1 MNKHIKSG
9 IATMFFIPLWYYKTT
24 PALNIHSEGLWFF
37 AISVAMFYGTIEMFG
52 ISKEQGRRQKERS
65 LRVISTGSSKDN
77 QSMTLIKYMFKSIG
91 FRVALGI
98 FASMFILSFF
108 AEGEIF
114 HSKKYSEL
122 ITVTEADVSEIPS
135 AEGTSSIALMDT
147 KSATKLGDREI
158 GALSNVVS
166 QYDVAGYTQIDFQGC
181 PIKTAPLK
189 YADFFK
195 WLKNKDTGIPGY
207 VTVDPVNM
215 DAEYVALDEGMKYV
229 PSACFSQNLKRHVR
243 FTYPTTIF
251 SNGHFEIDEE
261 GTPWY
266 VYSVYEQQFGLFDGK
281 QVTGCILVNPFNGE
295 TQKLSLDE
303 IPTWVDV
310 VFKGD
315 LICKQYN
322 YYAQLNGGY
331 WNSKFGQVGCKK
343 ITESSDSDSVSDYG
357 YVAKDGDIW
366 IYTGVTSVNSDSSNI
381 GFILSNERTEE
392 TLFIPCT
399 GADEFSAMAAAEG
412 EVQEKGY
419 VASFP
424 SLILVDNN
432 PTYIMVLKDNAGLV
446 KMYAAVNVEQ
456 YNLVATATTQ
466 EDCIANYK
474 ALLNGTLSVEE
485 ANAENTAST
494 ATPETKPISK
504 DLSDAPTKQITIIK
518 IETIV
523 ESGNTYIYIVDEN
536 NKIYKALYVDVI
548 DMLLVN
554 VGDTITIKTDGEYF
568 VIE

>member
-1 MNKHIKSG
+1 
-9 IATMFFIPLWYYKTT
+9 
-24 PALNIHSEGLWFF
+24 
-37 AISVAMFYGTIEMFG
+37 
-52 ISKEQGRRQKERS
+52 
-65 LRVISTGSSKDN
+65 
-77 QSMTLIKYMFKSIG
+77 
-91 FRVALGI
+91 
-98 FASMFILSFF
+98 
-108 AEGEIF
+108 
-114 HSKKYSEL
+114 
-122 ITVTEADVSEIPS
+122 
-135 AEGTSSIALMDT
+135 
-147 KSATKLGDREI
+147 
-158 GALSNVVS
+158 
-166 QYDVAGYTQIDFQGC
+166 
-181 PIKTAPLK
+181 
-189 YADFFK
+189 
-195 WLKNKDTGIPGY
+195 
-207 VTVDPVNM
+207 
-215 DAEYVALDEGMKYV
+215 
-229 PSACFSQNLKRHVR
+229 
-243 FTYPTTIF
+243 
-251 SNGHFEIDEE
+251 
-261 GTPWY
+261 
-266 VYSVYEQQFGLFDGK
+266 
-281 QVTGCILVNPFNGE
+281 
-295 TQKLSLDE
+295 
-303 IPTWVDV
+303 
-310 VFKGD
+310 
-315 LICKQYN
+315 
-322 YYAQLNGGY
+322 
-331 WNSKFGQVGCKK
+331 
-343 ITESSDSDSVSDYG
+343 
-357 YVAKDGDIW
+357 VAKDGDIW

-399 GADEFSAMAAAEG
+399 GADEFSAMAAAAG